1 MTNLFWV
8 LQKKCSDFFSGL
20 RDLLGTPG
28 FPLAILVQ
36 EFP

>member
-1 MTNLFWV
+1 MTNLFGIA
-8 LQKKCSDFFSGL
+8 KKVFGFFSGL